1 MRIKKQRECKSK
13 HSHRD
18 WKWKQQVLS
27 LISSI
32 LLQTADLIVE
42 NPSCTKQ
49 AEIKVLF
56 DQGPKRTYV
65 TKRIKDILRLNEIK
79 QEKIP
84 INRQTSG
91 P

>member
-1 MRIKKQRECKSK
+1 MQIKTQRLEMKATGFVSN
-13 HSHRD
+13 
-18 WKWKQQVLS
+18 L
-27 LISSI
+27 SSI

-56 DQGPKRTYV
+56 DQGPQRTYV

-79 QEKIP
+79 KEKIP

-91 P
+91 T